1 MDIWVNRVPRIGLTR
16 IRDGIDIERDVQ
28 AATLQTYINAS
39 FGLVSMALV
48 LIPIVLIPGYIV
60 IALVAEIYLVDWIY
74 SQLSGKV
81 AQVTVDVHVAQHD
94 LDTLSEIG
102 IERSAVDSVV
112 HRQYAS

>member
-1 MDIWVNRVPRIGLTR
+1 VPRIGLSR
-16 IRDGIDIERDVQ
+16 IRDGIDIKRDVQ

-48 LIPIVLIPGYIV
+48 LIPVAFIPGYII
-60 IALVAEIYLVDWIY
+60 IALFAEIYLVDWIY

-81 AQVTVDVHVAQHD
+81 AQVTVDIHAAQHE
-94 LDTLSEIG
+94 LDILSEISV
-102 IERSAVDSVV
+102 ERSAVDSVV